1 MNSIPKLIS
10 LLAIGVASL
19 PAQDRAIDPQRS
31 TITIHAGKA
40 GIFSVAGHEHWI
52 NAPILSGTLNDS
64 DMPRVEFRVEAS
76 KLEVKPDPKVSA
88 QDQAQIQKDM
98 QEKTLESAK
107 YPDIAFRSTRVEK
120 LGQGQW
126 EVDGMLT
133 LHGVT
138 KPVLATVTGNGETY
152 EAHAIIKQTD
162 FGITPFHAGGG
173 TVKVKNEVGIDFHIV
188 ARPK

>member
-40 GIFSVAGHEHWI
+40 GLLSIAGHDHWI
-52 NAPILSGTLNDS
+52 DAPILSGTIDDS
-64 DMPRVEFRVEAS
+64 DMPRVEFRVDAT
-76 KLEVKPDPKVSA
+76 KLEVKPDPKVNA

-98 QEKTLESAK
+98 QEKTLESARF
-107 YPDIAFRSTRVEK
+107 PDIAFRSTSVEK
-120 LGQGQW
+120 QGQSQW
-126 EVDGMLT
+126 KVDGMLT

-138 KPVLATVTGNGETY
+138 KPVAVAVTRNGEAY
-152 EAHAIIKQTD
+152 EAHAVIK
-162 FGITPFHAGGG
+162 
-173 TVKVKNEVGIDFHIV
+173 
-188 ARPK
+188 